1 MIDGRVRVHDRWQQE
16 FLDSRPLVFRRCH
29 LSALTLKA
37 PIFLLLPD
45 SSVGNSHAFD
55 RK

>member
-1 MIDGRVRVHDRWQQE
+1 MRDRWQQE
-16 FLDSRPLVFRRCH
+16 FPDSCPLVFRHCH

-37 PIFLLLPD
+37 PVFLLLPD